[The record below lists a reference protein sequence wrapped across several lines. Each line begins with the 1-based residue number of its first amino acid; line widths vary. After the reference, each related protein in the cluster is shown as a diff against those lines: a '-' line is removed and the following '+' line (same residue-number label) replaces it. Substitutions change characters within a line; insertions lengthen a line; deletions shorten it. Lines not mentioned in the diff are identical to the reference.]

1 MPSKIRQVGI
11 SESALSVDRAIRFVS
26 GPAVGGIALF
36 VGTVRN
42 ADHGADV
49 VSLDYTQHPSALD
62 ILTKCAEETARQHD
76 VLAIAVEHRVGHLEV
91 GDVAV
96 VVAIGAVHRGE
107 ALAACAHLINTLK
120 AEVPIWKEQHF
131 ASGGAEWVG
140 LPEEDGER
148 RAEPVEAQDS
158 ALRQAQ
164 GAELNADGAELQAQ
178 DAEFNADGAELQAQG
193 AELNADGAEL
203 QAQGAEFN
211 ADGAKLQAE
220 GAELQAE
227 GTEAQAQSA
236 VR

>member
-11 SESALSVDRAIRFVS
+11 SESPLSVDHALRLVS

-42 ADHGADV
+42 SDHGADV
-49 VSLDYTQHPSALD
+49 VSLDYTQHPSAVEV
-62 ILTKCAEETARQHD
+62 LTKCAEETADHHD

-96 VVAIGAVHRGE
+96 VVAVGAVHRGE

-120 AEVPIWKEQHF
+120 AEVPIWKEQYF
-131 ASGGAEWVG
+131 ASGGSEWVG
-140 LPEEDGER
+140 LPDESGEM

-158 ALRQAQ
+158 ALRQAH
-164 GAELNADGAELQAQ
+164 
-178 DAEFNADGAELQAQG
+178 GAELQAQG
-193 AELNADGAEL
+193 AE
-203 QAQGAEFN
+203 AQE
-211 ADGAKLQAE
+211 
-220 GAELQAE
+220 
-227 GTEAQAQSA
+227 SA